1 MEGSDPEI
9 VIELY
14 DNKLNLDTYQQII
27 HKVYSVMRYKTYN
40 DIQKKIRINK
50 KTKRQKSNPNM
61 NDSVVSSNSIAI
73 GDEEFTSLINN
84 IDIDEIQ
91 RDVFDLFKIQY
102 GLDPTLALR
111 KVQVLEAEDDFF
123 QNYVECLKEAH
134 DQFTSYIFAGHAFNK
149 MQENPMHSQDLQH
162 GVPWEFN

>member
-111 KVQVLEAEDDFF
+111 KV
-123 QNYVECLKEAH
+123 
-134 DQFTSYIFAGHAFNK
+134 
-149 MQENPMHSQDLQH
+149 
-162 GVPWEFN
+162 